1 MTQSA
6 RPGISP
12 ALGTVALLLA
22 LNLLNYI
29 DRYIL
34 AGEVPPIQH
43 EFHAS
48 DQQMGALGTAF
59 FVFYMIAAPLTGWL
73 GDRFRRKPMI
83 ITGAML
89 WSLATL
95 AALWIHSYTT
105 LYLRQ
110 ALVGIGEATF
120 GIFAPAVLSDFY
132 PERERNRVLSVFYV
146 AIPVGAALG
155 YLAGGQIGSHWGWRA
170 PFFVCA
176 LPGFLVAALYGWIG
190 REPERGASDHIE
202 ANLNRNTVLGIFTNP
217 AFLAATLGLAML
229 TFAMGGISWWVPE
242 FLRRSAGMSMG
253 TASLT
258 VGATTVID
266 GIAGTLIGGWI
277 AQIWLR
283 KNHRALYLFLQ
294 WSVALTLP
302 WGILLFFGPH
312 RWAVPSLFAAEFFL
326 FLNTGPLNT
335 AIVNSVAA
343 PVRATAISINLFCIH
358 FFGDTFSPH
367 QDGLVAKAAR
377 APSAL
382 RNDAVFAAHGG
393 RPGWLLRLAVWGL
406 LATLAMLWQ
415 WREQRQFGPSPA
427 TCTIPSKSGC
437 RPAITRQ
444 GARTH
449 PAQGT
454 LRPYRPGS
462 GPISRILLHL
472 ERSPSGRRHARVAVR
487 PLNYPEAHCAWSLM
501 MLGFFLLAIVLAI
514 HVTACRFG
522 LTICSPS
529 RPCSAFVSRC
539 CCRQRTVNSEVVSPF
554 WSWRLLVGGP
564 VRTTITGRHCMGMP
578 PLSSCFPRSCSFTG

>member
-1 MTQSA
+1 LPNVTQRA
-6 RPGISP
+6 RSSISP
-12 ALGTVALLLA
+12 ALGTVVLLLA

-34 AGEVPPIQH
+34 AGEVAPIQH

-73 GDRFRRKPMI
+73 GDRYRRKPMI
-83 ITGAML
+83 ITGAVL

-176 LPGFLVAALYGWIG
+176 LPGFLVAALYGLIG
-190 REPERGASDHIE
+190 REPERGASDRVQ
-202 ANLNRNTVLGIFTNP
+202 ANLKRATVLGIIRNP
-217 AFLAATLGLAML
+217 AFLTATFGLAML

-242 FLRRSAGMSMG
+242 FLRRFAGMSMG

-258 VGATTVID
+258 VGVTTVID
-266 GIAGTLIGGWI
+266 GIAGTLVGGWI
-277 AQIWLR
+277 AQMWLR
-283 KNHRALYLFLQ
+283 KNHRALYLLSA

-302 WGILLFFGPH
+302 CGVMLFFGPH
-312 RWAVPSLFAAEFFL
+312 KWAVPSLFAAEFFL

-358 FFGDTFSPH
+358 FFGDTFSP
-367 QDGLVAKAAR
+367 QVIGAISDRTNLSIGL
-377 APSAL
+377 
-382 RNDAVFAAHGG
+382 G
-393 RPGWLLRLAVWGL
+393 
-406 LATLAMLWQ
+406 ATLVFLVISCSILFA
-415 WREQRQFGPSPA
+415 
-427 TCTIPSKSGC
+427 
-437 RPAITRQ
+437 
-444 GARTH
+444 GARFA
-449 PAQGT
+449 P
-454 LRPYRPGS
+454 
-462 GPISRILLHL
+462 LLDGG
-472 ERSPSGRRHARVAVR
+472 EQVSKVA
-487 PLNYPEAHCAWSLM
+487 
-501 MLGFFLLAIVLAI
+501 G
-514 HVTACRFG
+514 
-522 LTICSPS
+522 
-529 RPCSAFVSRC
+529 
-539 CCRQRTVNSEVVSPF
+539 
-554 WSWRLLVGGP
+554 
-564 VRTTITGRHCMGMP
+564 
-578 PLSSCFPRSCSFTG
+578 